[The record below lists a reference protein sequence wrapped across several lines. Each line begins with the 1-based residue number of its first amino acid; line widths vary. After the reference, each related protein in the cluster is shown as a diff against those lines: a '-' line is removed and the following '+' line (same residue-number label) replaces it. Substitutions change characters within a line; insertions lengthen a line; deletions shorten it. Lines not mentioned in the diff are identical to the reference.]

1 MEQSEMS
8 ESDEEFEV
16 ERILADR
23 PKYSEDS
30 HKRRKFLYTEYLIRW
45 VGYSDETWEPE
56 ENLKNCKKLL
66 SKYKKEKKLERIKN
80 YNKNNNASLK
90 NMSRTPIKSSF
101 NKKIANLNNNN
112 KTKEKREQ
120 KENINRE
127 SNDKKINEDESTLNY
142 NNQSYNQVY
151 SDEEKFI
158 PTKLNLNQGV
168 FNSEYLKLDSNNE
181 ETFTSITKKI
191 DKIKKNKSNIDN
203 SFPSNDFIIN
213 NENENYEYNVINNN
227 ENNNNNYYN
236 YNNNFEH
243 VLPSFV
249 GFKQKRNKSKALQNN
264 FKLSEDLSIGETP
277 RKKENIN
284 LDDDISISIDDPFIK
299 MERES
304 ISNSNDNSNSNIN
317 YINTNRNYKIK
328 KENLE
333 LLEIRIPPKN
343 KNSNDQID
351 IVWRDKEKNDYFK
364 CTSKN
369 TAIVPQNVLIDCYEK
384 ILKTFLDGKNIK
396 IN

>member
-158 PTKLNLNQGV
+158 PTK
-168 FNSEYLKLDSNNE
+168 
-181 ETFTSITKKI
+181 
-191 DKIKKNKSNIDN
+191 KNKSNIDN

-236 YNNNFEH
+236 YNNFEH

-304 ISNSNDNSNSNIN
+304 ISNSNYNSNSNIN
-317 YINTNRNYKIK
+317 YINTDRNYKIK